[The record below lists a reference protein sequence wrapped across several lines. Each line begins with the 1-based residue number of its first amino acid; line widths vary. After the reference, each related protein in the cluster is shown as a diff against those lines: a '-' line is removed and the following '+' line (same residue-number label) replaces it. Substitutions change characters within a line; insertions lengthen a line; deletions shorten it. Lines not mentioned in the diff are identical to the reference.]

1 VERRK
6 ERPKRDHAN
15 RRAVRSEDSGQGSN
29 QGEHTLYLIVEV
41 DDESQVL
48 AFLAPFESGKQRGHL
63 PSLDVRRG
71 SRQRQLRGA
80 DAGSVNLCQLWI
92 PHGRHANVRFYL
104 RNHFHIS
111 RPLLNSFLKPTLSTS
126 FKLRLATG
134 LVGRGDSHVRP
145 EEPAPRIYPRLGSR
159 REAES
164 PTGHSA

>member
-15 RRAVRSEDSGQGSN
+15 RRAVRSEDSGRGSN

-104 RNHFHIS
+104 RNHFHIPNLGPES
-111 RPLLNSFLKPTLSTS
+111 YQLTVGGERPLSLS
-126 FKLRLATG
+126 LRELAACDQT
-134 LVGRGDSHVRP
+134 LVGGHPFISPENAEIRGGQRKVSGR
-145 EEPAPRIYPRLGSR
+145 
-159 REAES
+159 
-164 PTGHSA
+164 